1 MRRLIIALYLSVL
14 IVAGLTAQVDRL
26 ETFQSN
32 FSSANIQTRLEILR
46 AADSEDAA
54 EFGPLYGQALSFV
67 VSNAEDLNTDPLL
80 REIALKA
87 IDRID
92 DGAYTPAV
100 NDLWRLF
107 QLYDET
113 STRIEVLGV
122 LGALAGERPEETGYL
137 AEWVATQNNVRLGSG
152 EVDLQV
158 LTAALEALGE
168 LEAPVAFEPLLD
180 VILIQYPDF
189 VTETARTALDRIGGS
204 QLEQAAEAIRGKDV
218 TDKPEAFRFFVA
230 EDYLSDADK
239 PELARITLND
249 ALRVQ
254 PNNSREQEA
263 LRQLRF
269 AATTVIREAEYSDAT
284 NAVIRHF
291 NETVLEFDRGR
302 VTKDRVLEAIATLG
316 AMGTE
321 AASLRLTDYLE
332 LLNTYTER
340 DRPYD
345 TQILLATIRNLETLD
360 YPSSYNA
367 LFLTQILENYPD
379 RVREAAREAG
389 RSVSQ

>member
-26 ETFQSN
+26 ETFQAN

-46 AADSEDAA
+46 AADAEDAA

-67 VSNAEDLNTDPLL
+67 VSNAEDLTNEPLL
-80 REIALKA
+80 REIALKV

-92 DGAYTPAV
+92 AGGYTPAV

-107 QLYDET
+107 EVYDET
-113 STRIEVLGV
+113 SARIEILNVLGS
-122 LGALAGERPEETGYL
+122 LAGERPEETGYL
-137 AEWVATQNNVRLGSG
+137 AEWVATQNNVRQAGG

-168 LEAPVAFEPLLD
+168 LAAPVAFEPLLD

-189 VTETARTALDRIGGS
+189 VTETARIALDQLGGS
-204 QLEQAAEAIRGKDV
+204 ELEQAAEAIRGKYV
-218 TDKPEAFRFFVA
+218 TDKPAAFLFFIR
-230 EDYLSDADK
+230 EDYLADADK
-239 PELARITLND
+239 TELARITLND
-249 ALRVQ
+249 ALRMQ
-254 PNNSREQEA
+254 PNSLRDQEA

-269 AATTVIREAEYSDAT
+269 AAATVIREAEYGDAT

-291 NETVLEFDRGR
+291 NETVLEFDRDR
-302 VTKDRVLEAIATLG
+302 VTKDRVLQAIATLG

-367 LFLTQILENYPD
+367 LFLTQILE
-379 RVREAAREAG
+379 
-389 RSVSQ
+389 

>member
-1 MRRLIIALYLSVL
+1 
-14 IVAGLTAQVDRL
+14 
-26 ETFQSN
+26 
-32 FSSANIQTRLEILR
+32 
-46 AADSEDAA
+46 
-54 EFGPLYGQALSFV
+54 
-67 VSNAEDLNTDPLL
+67 
-80 REIALKA
+80 
-87 IDRID
+87 
-92 DGAYTPAV
+92 
-100 NDLWRLF
+100 
-107 QLYDET
+107 
-113 STRIEVLGV
+113 
-122 LGALAGERPEETGYL
+122 
-137 AEWVATQNNVRLGSG
+137 VATQNNVRLGSG

-189 VTETARTALDRIGGS
+189 VTEVARTALDRVGGS
-204 QLEQAAEAIRGKDV
+204 QLEQAAEAIRDKDV
-218 TDKPEAFRFFVA
+218 TNKPEAFRFFIA

-254 PNNSREQEA
+254 PNNAREQEA

-367 LFLTQILENYPD
+367 LFLTQILENYPA
-379 RVREAAREAG
+379 RVRDAAREAG
-389 RSVSQ
+389 RTVSQ

>member
-1 MRRLIIALYLSVL
+1 MRRLIFVLYLYVVL
-14 IVAGLTAQVDRL
+14 VAGLVAQVDRL

-46 AADSEDAA
+46 AADAEDPA

-67 VSNAEDLNTDPLL
+67 VSNAEDLTGEPML

-92 DGAYTPAV
+92 EGAYTPAV

-107 QLYDET
+107 DSYDET
-113 STRIEVLGV
+113 SARIEIMGV
-122 LGALAGERPEETGYL
+122 LGSLATERPQETGYI
-137 AEWVATQNNVRLGSG
+137 AEWVATQNKVRQASG
-152 EVDLQV
+152 DVDLQV
-158 LTAALEALGE
+158 LTAAVTALGE
-168 LEAPVAFEPLLD
+168 LGAPVAFEPVLD

-189 VTETARTALDRIGGS
+189 VTDIARAAIDQLEGS
-204 QLEQAAEAIRGKDV
+204 PLEQASAAMRDKDV
-218 TDKPEAFRFFVA
+218 TDKPAAFLFFMG
-230 EDYLSDADK
+230 EDYLDDADK
-239 PELARITLND
+239 PELARIALND

-254 PNNSREQEA
+254 PNDTREQEA

-269 AATTVIREAEYSDAT
+269 AATAVIREAEYDEAT

-291 NETVLEFDRGR
+291 NETVLEYDRGR
-302 VTKDRVLEAIATLG
+302 IPKNRVLEAIAALG

-360 YPSSYNA
+360 FPSSYNA

-389 RSVSQ
+389 RAVSQ